1 MNMHEAKT
9 TLSKLVEEVQAG
21 EDVVIAR
28 AGKPVA
34 RLIPYVERRQPRK
47 PGAMKGQI
55 WMAPNFDDP
64 DPELIALFEDGPV
77 FPE

>member
-34 RLIPYVERRQPRK
+34 RLVPYVERRQPRK

>member
-9 TLSKLVEEVQAG
+9 TLSKLVEEVQSG

-34 RLIPYVERRQPRK
+34 RLIPYVERRQPRV

-64 DPELIALFEDGPV
+64 DPELIALFEEGPV